1 MPARTGFRL
10 YLLRH
15 GDAEP
20 FTTTRSD
27 AERALTPAGIAELE
41 QVAQALVRLGLH
53 PDVILTSP
61 LRRAVQTAEIVATA
75 LQATD
80 RLHQVEALGGG
91 CRLSDLR
98 RLVAQWEDCSSFLL
112 VGHEPDFSTMVG
124 ELIGGGAV
132 DMKKAGLAYV
142 KAAATPGA
150 EPLGPGT
157 GVLIWLLTPRVL
169 LDAAGRAPE
178 A

>member
-1 MPARTGFRL
+1 VPARQELRL
-10 YLLRH
+10 HFLRH

-20 FTTTRSD
+20 LTAAGSD
-27 AERALTPAGIAELE
+27 AERGLTPAGIEELQ
-41 QVAQALVRLGLH
+41 QVAQVLVRLGLQ

-61 LRRAVQTAEIVATA
+61 LCRAVQTAEIVARA
-75 LQATD
+75 LPGLD

-91 CRLSDLR
+91 CRLADLR
-98 RLVAQWEDCSSFLL
+98 RIVAQWEGCASFLF

-142 KAAATPGA
+142 KAAVGA
-150 EPLGPGT
+150 SGECLRPGT
-157 GVLIWLLTPRVL
+157 GVLTWLLTPRVL
-169 LDAAGRAPE
+169 LDAMSA
-178 A
+178 